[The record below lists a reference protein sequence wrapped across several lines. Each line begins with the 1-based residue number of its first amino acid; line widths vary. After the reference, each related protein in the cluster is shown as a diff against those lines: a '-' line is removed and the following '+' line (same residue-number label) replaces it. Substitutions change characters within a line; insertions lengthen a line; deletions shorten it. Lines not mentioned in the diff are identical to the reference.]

1 MSVNKRWNK
10 AHTKYRWR
18 VVVYTPTN
26 EFDKFGNRKMKH
38 TYVGTYDTQKEA
50 DRIERDYIS
59 NLEKGNIELNKN
71 ATFKAVINFFIDYC
85 EHEGRYQKGTIENYK
100 CIHREHLNY
109 FDEMPINKISNDII
123 RFWRK
128 QAVDKGLSSY
138 RINDCIKLLK
148 AAFNHAISENKINT
162 NPFANMKKEK
172 LPKKNRRRFSIDEL
186 GVLLK
191 TCKENIPE
199 YWCMFV
205 LSCLTGA
212 RVGEYTALTVKD
224 IDFKNYKIYIEK
236 QYTKGELKDR
246 NKTKESTRV
255 VHPSITTLE
264 IIKWHIDT
272 FNIKTGFLFLDS
284 TKNKPVSA
292 KWVSRKFKKL
302 LILCGYEENYC
313 RVHDLRGQYVDI
325 QHAVGTPTE
334 QISRE
339 VGHKRTS
346 TTSDI
351 YTEILAEVPV
361 EMNRRMDEKIFGKD
375 ITNEK

>member
-1 MSVNKRWNK
+1 MAVQKRWNK
-10 AHTKYRWR
+10 TKTKYRWR

-26 EFDKFGNRKMKH
+26 EFDKFGNRVMKH

-50 DRIERDYIS
+50 EKIERDYIT

-71 ATFKAVINFFIDYC
+71 AIFKSVIDFFIDYC

-100 CIHREHLNY
+100 CIHREHLNF
-109 FDEMPINKISNDII
+109 FDEMTITKITNDVI

-128 QAVDKGLSSY
+128 HAVDKGLSPY

-148 AAFNHAISENKINT
+148 AAFNYAIKENQINT
-162 NPFANMKKEK
+162 NPFTNMEKER
-172 LPKKNRRRFSIDEL
+172 LPKKIRKRFSTDEL
-186 GVLLK
+186 GQLLR

-199 YWCMFV
+199 YYCIFT
-205 LSCLTGA
+205 LSCLCGM
-212 RVGEYTALTVKD
+212 RVGEYVALTVSD
-224 IDFKNYKIYIEK
+224 IDFNNSVIYVNK

-246 NKTKESTRV
+246 NKTRESTRV
-255 VHPSITTLE
+255 IHPSKATLE
-264 IIKWHIDT
+264 IIKWHIQS
-272 FNIKTGFLFLDS
+272 FNIKMGFLFLDS
-284 TKNKPVSA
+284 TGKKPVSA
-292 KWVSRKFKKL
+292 KWVSRKLKKL
-302 LILCGYEENYC
+302 LIICGYEEDYC

-351 YTEILAEVPV
+351 YTQILAEVPV
-361 EMNRRMDEKIFGKD
+361 EMNKRMDERIFGK
-375 ITNEK
+375 EKICKI

>member
-1 MSVNKRWNK
+1 MAVQKRWNK
-10 AHTKYRWR
+10 AKTKYRWR

-26 EFDKFGNRKMKH
+26 EFDRFGNRVMKH

-50 DRIERDYIS
+50 DKVERDYIT

-71 ATFKAVINFFIDYC
+71 ATFKAVIDFFIDYC

-100 CIHREHLNY
+100 CIHREHLNF
-109 FDEMPINKISNDII
+109 FDEMTITKITNDVI
-123 RFWRK
+123 RFWHK
-128 QAVDKGLSSY
+128 HAVDKGLSPY

-246 NKTKESTRV
+246 NKTRESTRV
-255 VHPSITTLE
+255 VHPSITTLA
-264 IIKWHIDT
+264 IVKWHIDT
-272 FNIKTGFLFLDS
+272 FNIKSGFLFPDA
-284 TKNKPVSA
+284 TKTKPVSA
-292 KWVSRKFKKL
+292 KWVARKFKKL
-302 LILCGYEENYC
+302 LIICGYEEDFC

-351 YTEILAEVPV
+351 YTQILAEVPV
-361 EMNRRMDEKIFGKD
+361 EMNKRMDEKIFGKG
-375 ITNEK
+375 KVL